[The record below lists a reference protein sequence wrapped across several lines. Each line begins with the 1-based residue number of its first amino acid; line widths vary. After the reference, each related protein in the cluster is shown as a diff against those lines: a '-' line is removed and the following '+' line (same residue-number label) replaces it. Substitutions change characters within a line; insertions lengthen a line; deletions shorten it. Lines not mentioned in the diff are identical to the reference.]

1 VDVSSLLTGDNAE
14 LIDQLYHQWRSD
26 PAAVEPAWAELFS
39 EWDRDDGYTGPPVLP
54 PAPSIF
60 SARHSASSDG
70 VTGASSQ
77 REVLEAA
84 QRQARAAQLINAHRV
99 RGHIEA
105 DIDPL
110 DRKTRVS
117 HPELSLDFYGLS
129 EADLDVPISGTGVY
143 GVPEVTTLRHIITRL
158 RRAYCSS
165 FGVEFMN
172 INDIDKK
179 RWLKER
185 LETLQDTQA
194 MTPEEERYALR
205 LLSDAE
211 NFENLLHTRYPGTKR
226 FSVEGAEPLIPLMA
240 LLIDEAAEGG
250 VDRIVLGMAHR
261 GRLNVLANIF
271 NKPIRTIVDEFED
284 VEFDSVQG
292 SGDVKYHLGYSS
304 EYVTYTGRKVRM
316 TLAFNPSH
324 LEAVNPVVEGRA
336 RARQDRRGPGSDK
349 NIMPILLHG
358 DAAFAGQGLVA
369 ETLNLSQLRAYRTGG
384 SIHIIINN
392 QIGFTTSPADA
403 RSTPY
408 CSDVARMLAVPIF
421 HVNGEDVEAVISVAK
436 IAAEWRQTF
445 GEDVI
450 IDMYCYR
457 KYGHNEGDE
466 PAFTQPVLYST
477 IRAKRTPRAE
487 YADSMVKSGDLTQ
500 EEVDTIVASSS
511 NRLQEHLNQPS
522 NGERTHDGSESWLKE
537 LWADYLTGSIH
548 DEVDTT
554 VDSDRLVALLE
565 KANTIPEGF
574 SAHRKI
580 ERLLKQRLESVS
592 GERPIDWAVAEQ
604 AAYASIVDEGYRVRI
619 SGQDAGRGTFSHR
632 HAVLSDSETGR
643 EHVPLANLREGQG
656 AFQVYDSFLSE
667 AAVLGFEFGYSL
679 DAPDALVIWE
689 AQFGDFANGA
699 QVIIDNFIMSTEQKW
714 GRNTGVAMLLP
725 HGYEGQ
731 GPEHSSA
738 RLERY
743 LQLCAED
750 NVTVANCTTPASLFH
765 LLRRQVLLRIR
776 KPLVVMSPKSL
787 LRHPQCISTMQDL
800 SEGHF
805 QRVIPDTGADPAKVE
820 RVVFCSGKLYYD
832 LLAERTERGDDRV
845 ALVRLEQLY
854 PFPADEVR
862 AVLSSYSS
870 DAEVAWCQEEP
881 RNMGAWPMMDE
892 WMGTVL
898 GGMPPRYIGRPESAS
913 PATGFH
919 KVHKQEQQQLIDEAI
934 SLD

>member
-1 VDVSSLLTGDNAE
+1 MDVSSLLTGNNAGF
-14 LIDQLYHQWRSD
+14 IDELYHQWVAD
-26 PAAVEPAWAELFS
+26 PGSVSADWAALFA
-39 EWDRDDGYTGPPVLP
+39 EWDRDEGYTGPPVLP

-60 SARHSASSDG
+60 SASAASQPSG
-70 VTGASSQ
+70 VVTAAASQ
-77 REVLEAA
+77 AEVLKAA
-84 QRQARAAQLINAHRV
+84 RRQARAAQLINAYRV

-110 DRKTRVS
+110 DRKERVT

-129 EADLDVPISGTGVY
+129 GADLDVPLSGTGVY
-143 GVPEVTTLRHIITRL
+143 GVPEVTTLRHIIGRL
-158 RRAYCSS
+158 RKAYCAS

-172 INDIDKK
+172 INDIAKK
-179 RWLKER
+179 RWLQKR
-185 LETLQDTQA
+185 LETLQDTELL
-194 MTPEEERYALR
+194 TSDEERYALR
-205 LLSDAE
+205 LLADAE

-271 NKPIRTIVDEFED
+271 NKPVRAIVDEFED

-304 EYVTYTGRKVRM
+304 EYNTHTGRKVRM

-336 RARQDRRGPGSDK
+336 RARQDRRGPGSEK
-349 NIMPILLHG
+349 QIMPILLHG

-369 ETLNLSQLRAYRTGG
+369 ETLNLSQLRAYKTGG
-384 SIHIIINN
+384 TVHIIINN
-392 QIGFTTSPADA
+392 QIGFTTSPKDA

-408 CSDVARMLAVPIF
+408 CSDVARMMAVPIF
-421 HVNGEDVEAVISVAK
+421 HVNGEDVEAVALVAK
-436 IAAEWRQTF
+436 VAAEWRQTF

-466 PAFTQPVLYST
+466 PAFTQPLLYST
-477 IRAKRTPRAE
+477 IRAKDTPRQA
-487 YADSMVKSGDLTQ
+487 YAKTIVRRGDLTQ
-500 EEVDTIVASSS
+500 EQVDEIVANSAK
-511 NRLQEHLNQPS
+511 RLRDHLDEPVS
-522 NGERTHDGSESWLKE
+522 GERTHDGSESWLKS
-537 LWADYLTGSIH
+537 LWDDYLSGSIH
-548 DEVDTT
+548 DEVD
-554 VDSDRLVALLE
+554 SSFDRARMIALL
-565 KANTIPEGF
+565 KTANTVPEGF
-574 SAHRKI
+574 NAHRKI
-580 ERLLKQRLESVS
+580 RRLLKQRLEAVA
-592 GERPIDWAVAEQ
+592 GQRPVDWAIAEQ
-604 AAYASIVDEGYRVRI
+604 AAYATLVDQGYRVRI

-632 HAVLSDSETGR
+632 HAVLNDSQNGE
-643 EHVPLANLREGQG
+643 EYVPLANLHADQAPFE
-656 AFQVYDSFLSE
+656 VYDSFLSE

-679 DAPDALVIWE
+679 DSPDALVIWE

-750 NVTVANCTTPASLFH
+750 NVTVANCTTPANLFH
-765 LLRRQVLLRIR
+765 LLRRQVLLKIR

-787 LRHPQCISTMQDL
+787 LRHPQCISTIDEL
-800 SEGHF
+800 AEGHF
-805 QRVIPDTGADPAKVE
+805 QRVIPDTTVASDAVS
-820 RVVFCSGKLYYD
+820 RVVFCSGKVYYE
-832 LLAERTERGDDRV
+832 LLAARDDREEERV

-862 AVLSSYSS
+862 AVLASHPG
-870 DAEVAWCQEEP
+870 AEVAWCQEEP

-892 WMGTVL
+892 WMGAVL

-919 KVHKQEQQQLIDEAI
+919 KVHKQEQQQLVDEAI
-934 SLD
+934 TLD